1 MQVGLVN
8 PNLTIFDRH
17 DAQKNQDTYVD
28 SIALLVTDQGLKFGL
43 SIFWGRV
50 VAFYLILGNIVYSN

>member
-8 PNLTIFDRH
+8 PNLTIFDSH

-43 SIFWGRV
+43 SIVGGRGWWH
-50 VAFYLILGNIVYSN
+50 FI